1 MSTGPAPAAKTT
13 GAPGLSAYESSLEE
27 SNLVVTTRDV
37 VIRCPGC
44 GMSVALGTKTVQDA
58 ADEAERAWL
67 AEQEQKGGSTS

>member
-1 MSTGPAPAAKTT
+1 MGPGYEARVEIGCPACGDAITMPVYR
-13 GAPGLSAYESSLEE
+13 AR
-27 SNLVVTTRDV
+27 RDM

-67 AEQEQKGGSTS
+67 AEQGEQDGSTT